1 MKESAE
7 GLAADLPVAPAA
19 NESFVVSGSDLD
31 TRAYQRPGW
40 DPYEVWRTRVKAPAA
55 KAPAKSAHKRG
66 RDPLT
71 EPRS

>member
-19 NESFVVSGSDLD
+19 NESFIASGDALD
-31 TRAYQRPGW
+31 THAYQRPGW

-55 KAPAKSAHKRG
+55 NAPAKSGHKRA

-71 EPRS
+71 DPRS